1 MKDSYS
7 IVPQGNQ
14 SISIFQYLSFDMETI
29 PVLSSDTIPP
39 YNTLSTHKIAAQYLQ
54 LRTCPENVKI
64 VK

>member
-1 MKDSYS
+1 
-7 IVPQGNQ
+7 
-14 SISIFQYLSFDMETI
+14 METI

-39 YNTLSTHKIAAQYLQ
+39 YNTLSNHKIAAQYLQ